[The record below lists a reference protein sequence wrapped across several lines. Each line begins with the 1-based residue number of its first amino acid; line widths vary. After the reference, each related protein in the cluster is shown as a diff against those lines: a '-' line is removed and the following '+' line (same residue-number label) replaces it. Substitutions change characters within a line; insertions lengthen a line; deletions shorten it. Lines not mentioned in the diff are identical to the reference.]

1 LLDRILFGIQLV
13 AGCIHVICRRC
24 ARLEEAKVP
33 GEVGFACPFCSRKC
47 AIAADK
53 LVVDVGTVARLQE
66 QEQQQQLVGRRSVG
80 NMGGFGMVKKAMAAS
95 SRTDESR
102 KRGADGSERTRS
114 GDKRLRTDSGG
125 GKVAAVPDCDVCG
138 DDPATK

>member
-1 LLDRILFGIQLV
+1 VQLV

-33 GEVGFACPFCSRKC
+33 GEVGFACPFCARKC
-47 AIAADK
+47 AIEADK

-66 QEQQQQLVGRRSVG
+66 QETQQQQL
-80 NMGGFGMVKKAMAAS
+80 
-95 SRTDESR
+95 E
-102 KRGADGSERTRS
+102 
-114 GDKRLRTDSGG
+114 G
-125 GKVAAVPDCDVCG
+125 GKVVAVPDCDVCG

>member
-1 LLDRILFGIQLV
+1 VQLV

-33 GEVGFACPFCSRKC
+33 GEVGFACPFCARKC

-53 LVVDVGTVARLQE
+53 LLLDVGTVARLQ
-66 QEQQQQLVGRRSVG
+66 QEHQQLQL
-80 NMGGFGMVKKAMAAS
+80 
-95 SRTDESR
+95 
-102 KRGADGSERTRS
+102 RGS
-114 GDKRLRTDSGG
+114 GAP
-125 GKVAAVPDCDVCG
+125 AAVPDCDVCG